1 MKRNKW
7 LKMKK
12 SSFIEGTVIATAA
25 IVITKILGMLY
36 VIPFYAIIGVQG
48 SALYAYAYN
57 IYVIFLDISSAGL
70 PVAIS
75 KIIKEY
81 NTLGMMDAKVRAYKV
96 GKKIISF
103 ISVAAFIVLFLFAE
117 NLATLILGDLQGGN
131 TIADVTFVIRCV
143 SFAILVIP
151 FLSVSKGYLQGHNI
165 INVSSI
171 SQVIEQVVRITVIL
185 GGSFL
190 GLKVLNLSL
199 TTSVGIAVFGAFAG
213 GLAAILYIVYNL
225 RKHKKELGFEGVQ
238 KKDKITNKEILKKLA
253 TYAIPFIII
262 DVAVS
267 LYNFID
273 MVLISR
279 TMTYLGFDA
288 ATTEFVTSSVA
299 TWAGK
304 INVIVNSIA
313 MGLTV
318 SLIPNIVE
326 AFTLKKWKLV
336 EGRLNKAIQIIL
348 VVCIPMVIGIAMLSK
363 PIWSIFYGTSELEL
377 GGLVLAVSIFGALFY
392 NIYMITS
399 STLQSLNK
407 FKAVYFTTLLGYI
420 ANAVLDV
427 PFMLFFYLLG
437 IEPFVGAIIA
447 SITGY
452 TLSYGTALFI
462 LKKDHQIKYKETV
475 KMLGKIILPTIC
487 MIVVVLGIELILPV
501 NYYSKTS
508 CIIYVTVI
516 AIFGAAVYLFIAYK
530 KGLLQEIFGQEYL
543 NKILNKLTFG
553 KLKLQEKNTTE

>member
-12 SSFIEGTVIATAA
+12 SSFIEGTVIATLA

-96 GKKIISF
+96 AKKIISF
-103 ISVAAFIVLFLFAE
+103 ISVAAFIVLFLFAG
-117 NLATLILGDLQGGN
+117 NLASLILGDLQGGN
-131 TIADVTFVIRCV
+131 TISDVTFVIRCV

-171 SQVIEQVVRITVIL
+171 SQVIEQVVRIIVIL
-185 GGSFL
+185 GGSYL

-213 GLAAILYIVYNL
+213 GFAAMLYIFINM
-225 RKHKKELGFEGVQ
+225 RKNKKELSLEEVE
-238 KKDKITNKEILKKLA
+238 KKDDISNREILKKIIS
-253 TYAIPFIII
+253 YAIPFIII

-279 TMTYLGFDA
+279 TMGYLGYDA
-288 ATTEFVTSSVA
+288 AATEFVTSSVA
-299 TWAGK
+299 TWANK
-304 INVIVNSIA
+304 INVIVNSVA

-326 AFTLKKWKLV
+326 AFTLKKWSLV
-336 EGRLNKAIQIIL
+336 EKRLNKAIQIIL
-348 VVCIPMVIGIAMLSK
+348 VTCIPMVLGISFLAK
-363 PIWSIFYGTSELEL
+363 PIWNIFYGNSNLEL
-377 GGLVLAVSIFGALFY
+377 GSIVLGVSIFGALFY

-399 STLQSLNK
+399 MTLQSLNK
-407 FKAVYFTTLLGYI
+407 FKAVYFTTFLGYLT
-420 ANAVLDV
+420 NAFLDV
-427 PFMLFFYLLG
+427 PLMLLCQHLNLQPFIGALLAT
-437 IEPFVGAIIA
+437 IL
-447 SITGY
+447 GY
-452 TLSYGTALFI
+452 TLASTSALIILRKHHQLKYHESY
-462 LKKDHQIKYKETV
+462 
-475 KMLGKIILPTIC
+475 KMFGKILVPSLC
-487 MIVVVLGIELILPV
+487 MMLVVFLVARLCPISY
-501 NYYSKTS
+501 NSRTS
-508 CIIYVTVI
+508 CIFYVFLTSVSG
-516 AIFGAAVYLFIAYK
+516 AIVYLFIAYK
-530 KGLLQEIFGQEYL
+530 MKILDNVFGKEYL
-543 NKILNKLTFG
+543 DRIIRKLTFN
-553 KLKLQEKNTTE
+553 KWPKKNTKN

>member
-1 MKRNKW
+1 
-7 LKMKK
+7 MKK
-12 SSFIEGTVIATAA
+12 SSFIEGTVIATLA

-96 GKKIISF
+96 AKKIISF
-103 ISVAAFIVLFLFAE
+103 ISVAAFIVLFLFAG
-117 NLATLILGDLQGGN
+117 NLASLILGDLQGGN
-131 TIADVTFVIRCV
+131 TISDVTFVIRCV

-171 SQVIEQVVRITVIL
+171 SQVIEQVVRIIVIL
-185 GGSFL
+185 GGSYL

-199 TTSVGIAVFGAFAG
+199 TTSVGIAVFGAFVG
-213 GLAAILYIVYNL
+213 GFAAILYIFINM
-225 RKHKKELGFEGVQ
+225 RKNKKELSLEEVE
-238 KKDKITNKEILKKLA
+238 KKDDISNREILKKIIS
-253 TYAIPFIII
+253 YALPFIII

-279 TMTYLGFDA
+279 TMGYLGYDA

-299 TWAGK
+299 TWANK
-304 INVIVNSIA
+304 INVIVNSVA

-326 AFTLKKWKLV
+326 AFTLKKWSLV
-336 EGRLNKAIQIIL
+336 EKRLNKAIQIIL
-348 VVCIPMVIGIAMLSK
+348 VTCIPMVLGISFLAK
-363 PIWSIFYGTSELEL
+363 PIWNIFYGNSNLEL
-377 GGLVLAVSIFGALFY
+377 GSIVLGVSIFGALFY

-399 STLQSLNK
+399 MTLQSLNK
-407 FKAVYFTTLLGYI
+407 FKAVYFTTFLGYLT
-420 ANAVLDV
+420 NAFLDV
-427 PFMLFFYLLG
+427 PLMLLCQHLNLQPFIGALL
-437 IEPFVGAIIA
+437 A
-447 SITGY
+447 SILGY
-452 TLSYGTALFI
+452 SLASFSAL
-462 LKKDHQIKYKETV
+462 
-475 KMLGKIILPTIC
+475 IILRKHHHLKYHESYKMFAKILVPSFC
-487 MIVVVLGIELILPV
+487 MMLAVFFVARLCPISY
-501 NYYSKTS
+501 NSRTS
-508 CIIYVTVI
+508 CIFYVFLTSVSG
-516 AIFGAAVYLFIAYK
+516 AIVYLFIAYK
-530 KGLLQEIFGQEYL
+530 MKILDNVFGKEYL
-543 NKILNKLTFG
+543 DRIIRKLTFN
-553 KLKLQEKNTTE
+553 KWPKKNTKN